1 MQEKYP
7 DYRWYVLITLIV
19 AHLLQGMA
27 LIGPT
32 PLVGSIAETLHA
44 NLGSATA
51 VSMLP
56 FTLMVAIGGLIS
68 GMVIDRWSRESRG
81 HLFHWVLSSVSTSG
95 LSSLM

>member
-1 MQEKYP
+1 MTTTYP
-7 DYRWYVLITLIV
+7 SYRWYVLITLVV

-27 LIGPT
+27 LIWPT
-32 PLVGSIAETLHA
+32 PLVGLIADTLNT

-68 GMVIDRWSRESRG
+68 GFVID
-81 HLFHWVLSSVSTSG
+81 
-95 LSSLM
+95 